1 MTSHPLTREY
11 FQSAFVV
18 ENLEAACH
26 QWSNNFG
33 IGPFFIKDYRP
44 GTFDQVIYR
53 GAPADLSMRVAL
65 AQAGTIQIELIE
77 PGPGPSAYRDMV
89 PQGSPPTFHHFC
101 AWTDDFAADQRLLES
116 KGCEA
121 VNIGHSG
128 PVTFGYFDTRE
139 TLGCMLEIVTRLP
152 AVEARFAMIADAA
165 RDWDG
170 TDPIRE

>member
-1 MTSHPLTREY
+1 M
-11 FQSAFVV
+11 
-18 ENLEAACH
+18 
-26 QWSNNFG
+26 
-33 IGPFFIKDYRP
+33 
-44 GTFDQVIYR
+44 
-53 GAPADLSMRVAL
+53 
-65 AQAGTIQIELIE
+65 
-77 PGPGPSAYRDMV
+77 
-89 PQGSPPTFHHFC
+89 
-101 AWTDDFAADQRLLES
+101 ES

-165 RDWDG
+165 RNWDG